1 MPPASKR
8 YLVVGPNGLPPPNKI
23 PGIHETMQWRSGGR
37 SAPPLPL
44 HMQLPNYLSAAFAYE
59 RLQPFLS
66 AAENWRLSPRAL
78 VEKLVN
84 YEGFLEVAEELE
96 RQGGLIWSVKYGAK
110 PGIYT
115 DTFEALTSVDMSG
128 KSKQGERFQQAYAFR
143 SFRDA
148 VVSQML
154 NDHPTA
160 AIHNYN
166 PRDNAQ
172 ESEALRAVLLGI
184 ADEPPAKAESPQPP
198 ELPHNVPERQSTPP
212 PEPVSAPST
221 PQRSQSAPS
230 HTENIPGS
238 FNIFFSPNVA
248 VRVNSPGINAPDRSS
263 PVPSTPSRGSQACEG
278 ITRGRRTLLAE
289 EFTMDQVLSVEA
301 MLMTCLS

>member
-1 MPPASKR
+1 MEQNQVYTPTR
-8 YLVVGPNGLPPPNKI
+8 TY
-23 PGIHETMQWRSGGR
+23 T
-37 SAPPLPL
+37 
-44 HMQLPNYLSAAFAYE
+44 LSH
-59 RLQPFLS
+59 PVTKFLLLFY
-66 AAENWRLSPRAL
+66 R
-78 VEKLVN
+78 
-84 YEGFLEVAEELE
+84 
-96 RQGGLIWSVKYGAK
+96 
-110 PGIYT
+110 
-115 DTFEALTSVDMSG
+115 FEALTSVDMSG

-143 SFRDA
+143 SFHDA

-160 AIHNYN
+160 AIHDYN

-221 PQRSQSAPS
+221 PQRSRSAPS

-248 VRVNSPGINAPDRSS
+248 VRVNSPGINAPGTQHALLIVIKLTAEVSDRSS
-263 PVPSTPSRGSQACEG
+263 PVPSTPSRGSQAREG

-301 MLMTCLS
+301 MLMTCLSGEDFAEGVHDEFGMKKLRALDVWETYKGR